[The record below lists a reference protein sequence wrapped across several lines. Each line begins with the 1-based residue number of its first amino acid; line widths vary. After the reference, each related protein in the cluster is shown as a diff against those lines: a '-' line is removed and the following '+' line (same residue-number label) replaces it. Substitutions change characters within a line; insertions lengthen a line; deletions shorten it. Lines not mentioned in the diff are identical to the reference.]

1 MTTSTTDAEAIA
13 RIIDPSAFNPDAQTI
28 GKPAYWEAKRE
39 WAVRTATAILSYL
52 ASRRE
57 AIANDD
63 IADALERCDWSGA
76 PIGNKAIIAS
86 AIERLRENVL
96 FCEDAADHL
105 ALIDYISDKIGLP
118 KDEELSRENFAAWLS
133 ASRREAQEPVAWR
146 VTYADGGTVYLHHKP
161 TGDSG
166 VYECT
171 PLYTAPPAP
180 AGEVERL
187 RAAIKRQVENI
198 DRWRETGEPASP
210 EESKSIYEQL
220 VAALNGCGHD

>member
-13 RIIDPSAFNPDAQTI
+13 RIIEAEIEHDIKGNIAWAN
-28 GKPAYWEAKRE
+28 GKRA
-39 WAVRTATAILSYL
+39 ATAILSYL

-57 AIANDD
+57 AVANDD

-118 KDEELSRENFAAWLS
+118 KDEELSREIFLAWLS
-133 ASRREAQEPVAWR
+133 ASRREAQEPAL
-146 VTYADGGTVYLHHKP
+146 YH
-161 TGDSG
+161 
-166 VYECT
+166 CT
-171 PLYTAPPAP
+171 FP
-180 AGEVERL
+180 
-187 RAAIKRQVENI
+187 
-198 DRWRETGEPASP
+198 
-210 EESKSIYEQL
+210 
-220 VAALNGCGHD
+220 